1 MPSTPP
7 PSDAAQS
14 NGHATPDDSG
24 RRVLVV
30 EDDLPL
36 ARLMEALLQSAGYR
50 VRTAGDGESG
60 LNAVHA
66 EQPALVLLDLT
77 IPKLDGWEV
86 LSRLRAAAGQQTP
99 VVVMTAGYN
108 AQERA
113 LASGAQGYLGKPF
126 ELEDL
131 YTAVEA
137 HAGLPMDGS
146 HETARH

>member
-1 MPSTPP
+1 MT
-7 PSDAAQS
+7 SDQGGGSRA
-14 NGHATPDDSG
+14 H
-24 RRVLVV
+24 VLVV
-30 EDDLPL
+30 DDDRGIL
-36 ARLMEALLQSAGYR
+36 ATVRNALESEGYTVATAPSGEEALSAVER
-50 VRTAGDGESG
+50 QRPD
-60 LNAVHA
+60 LIM
-66 EQPALVLLDLT
+66 LDVNM
-77 IPKLDGWEV
+77 PQVDGWEV

-99 VVVMTAGYN
+99 VVVMTAGYT
-108 AQERA
+108 AQDQA